1 MKPDFQLYTLEE
13 AKAKGLPYEKQE
25 ERVCEHCGKPLEWLG
40 IISKDGFVR
49 WVTVKD
55 CDCKGRRDQIKRQE
69 EAKERLREERAR
81 QAALTKCRKAG
92 IGKLYLEAYPSV
104 PECTEYVN
112 TFADA
117 NGKGLYIQGGV
128 GAGKTYEMCALAKAF
143 VFAGYSVK
151 ATTTLAMLNSIHDS
165 YNGSEHDG
173 VRRFCEVDIL
183 FLDDIGK
190 ENANSW
196 ALTTLFEV
204 VNYRYENMLP
214 TVFTSQY
221 SLDAL
226 ERRLSRNNEVESAKA
241 VVSRICE
248 MSQVVVLKSPDRRR
262 RKNLFRLASPLEHL
276 KRLSGEFARVLCG

>member
-81 QAALTKCRKAG
+81 QAALIKCRKAG
-92 IGKLYLEAYPSV
+92 IGKLYLNAHPSV
-104 PECTEYVN
+104 PECIEYIN

-151 ATTTLAMLNSIHDS
+151 ATTTLSMLNSIHDS
-165 YNGSEHDG
+165 YDGDERNGA
-173 VRRFCEVDIL
+173 RRFCEVDIL

-214 TVFTSQY
+214 TIFTSQY
-221 SLDAL
+221 SLEAL
-226 ERRLSRNNEVESAKA
+226 ERRLARNNEVESAKA
-241 VVSRICE
+241 VVSRIHE
-248 MSQVVVLKSPDRRR
+248 MTKVVVLKSADRRR
-262 RKNLFRLASPLEHL
+262 RK
-276 KRLSGEFARVLCG
+276 K